1 MEAPC
6 FVLLGTMTDRV
17 TQQYSGAAVTG
28 STWLCLCCC
37 QTLWHAMHCMDLW
50 FPRPTSA
57 VQRQRLDRCLMVPHL
72 LHIFRNQQAR
82 TAAP

>member
-37 QTLWHAMHCMDLW
+37 QVRAM
-50 FPRPTSA
+50 
-57 VQRQRLDRCLMVPHL
+57 LM
-72 LHIFRNQQAR
+72 
-82 TAAP
+82 TAEIVAKCVFGVV